1 MSIDAITAAALF
13 LLGQTICA
21 VFAFATLRADTANLK
36 TWVRDIAS
44 DTKATALVVAALT
57 GQHYQEH
64 EHKE

>member
-13 LLGQTICA
+13 LIGQTICA

-36 TWVRDIAS
+36 AWVKDIAS
-44 DTKATALVVAALT
+44 DTKATALVVATLT
-57 GQHYQEH
+57 GQRYKEH